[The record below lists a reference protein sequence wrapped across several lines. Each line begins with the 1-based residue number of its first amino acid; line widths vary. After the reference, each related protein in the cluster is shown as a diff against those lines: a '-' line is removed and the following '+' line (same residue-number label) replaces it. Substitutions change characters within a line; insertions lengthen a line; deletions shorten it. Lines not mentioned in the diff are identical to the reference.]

1 MKISDVTEKIAMV
14 GSIVFLLIFAT
25 KLYLGAYDYN
35 TTVFKKD
42 AWLGLLSVYNVFYFL
57 VLPKID
63 GIRKEFRKW
72 LDNVGLALTIA
83 CIVVYL
89 SL

>member
-1 MKISDVTEKIAMV
+1 MTISDLVRKFTIAA
-14 GSIVFLLIFAT
+14 SIMFLIIFAT
-25 KLYLGAYDYN
+25 KLYQGAYNYN
-35 TTVFKKD
+35 TTIFAKD

-57 VLPKID
+57 VLPRIN
-63 GIRKEFRKW
+63 GVGVEFRKG